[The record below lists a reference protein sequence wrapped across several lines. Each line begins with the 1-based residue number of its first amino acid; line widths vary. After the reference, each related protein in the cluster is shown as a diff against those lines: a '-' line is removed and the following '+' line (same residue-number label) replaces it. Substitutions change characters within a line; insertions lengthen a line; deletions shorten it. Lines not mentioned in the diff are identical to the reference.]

1 MKARSFGARKKQKFK
16 FNFQSSRCVATS
28 LTSLSPFKTTTSTP
42 VQTTLPPKKQP
53 QAALPTV
60 VPAPSY
66 RIPAVWLGLNAATA
80 LAHVSLAGDS
90 LPSQVPGFLLASL
103 LPVFLA
109 VQASR
114 VRFVFGPRTL
124 EVVVGTETPEEA
136 AAGQG
141 TETENKFV
149 GGKNEWSYDS
159 FVNWEFFPSKSFP
172 VLVYFKET
180 QTKPEG
186 QIHFFPVLFQA
197 KELYGVMKE
206 RCGSSVNSG

>member
-1 MKARSFGARKKQKFK
+1 MKR
-16 FNFQSSRCVATS
+16 RCVGFS
-28 LTSLSPFKTTTSTP
+28 LTSFLFPLPQPPLQFKLFS
-42 VQTTLPPKKQP
+42 QAPKKP
-53 QAALPTV
+53 ARTLPTV

-80 LAHVSLAGDS
+80 LAHVSLVGDS
-90 LPSQVPGFLLASL
+90 LSSQVPGFLFASV
-103 LPVFLA
+103 LPLFLA

-114 VRFVFGPRTL
+114 VRFVFGPRSL
-124 EVVVGTETPEEA
+124 EVVVGADTPEEI

-141 TETENKFV
+141 TETENRFV

-159 FVNWEFFPSKSFP
+159 FVNWEFFPSKGFP

>member
-1 MKARSFGARKKQKFK
+1 MKR
-16 FNFQSSRCVATS
+16 RCVGFS
-28 LTSLSPFKTTTSTP
+28 LTSFLFPLPQPPLQFKLFS
-42 VQTTLPPKKQP
+42 QAPKKP
-53 QAALPTV
+53 ARTLPTV

-80 LAHVSLAGDS
+80 LAHVSLVGDS
-90 LPSQVPGFLLASL
+90 LSSQVPGFLFATV
-103 LPVFLA
+103 LPLFLA

-114 VRFVFGPRTL
+114 VRFVFGPRSL
-124 EVVVGTETPEEA
+124 EVVVGADTPEEI

-141 TETENKFV
+141 TETENRFV

-159 FVNWEFFPSKSFP
+159 FVNWEFFPSKEFP